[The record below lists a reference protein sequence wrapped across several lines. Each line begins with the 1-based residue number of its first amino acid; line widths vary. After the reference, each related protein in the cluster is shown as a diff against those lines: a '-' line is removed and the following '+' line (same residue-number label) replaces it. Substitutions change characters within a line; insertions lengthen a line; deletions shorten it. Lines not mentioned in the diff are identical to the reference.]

1 MSALPQNLDKLQV
14 NEKYEVKIAGERA
27 WLIVRADLLES
38 IEWENG
44 NVIKLIED
52 DIDFLIDE
60 QKAET
65 DALYQTSREI
75 LRGIEKKGV
84 RPVFTVPREFKEELL
99 KRGLAPRPTWVKD
112 AKLLAS
118 TIGIPYY
125 NKEGNRLLC
134 IPNSKLNFKDLNLAP
149 RLTGRHPAVFQGVVV
164 TEKPI
169 NISDLIVID
178 SSNWQIISNDSPEK
192 MDSKTDADIIRSDTR
207 TKLRAL

>member
-1 MSALPQNLDKLQV
+1 MSALPQNLDELMV
-14 NEKYEVKIAGERA
+14 TEKYEVKIAGERA
-27 WLIVRADLLES
+27 WLIVRAGLLQS

-44 NVIKLIED
+44 DEIKLIED

-65 DALYQTSREI
+65 VALYQTSREI
-75 LRGIEKKGV
+75 LHGIEKKGV

-134 IPNSKLNFKDLNLAP
+134 IPNTKLNFKDLNLAP

-178 SSNWQIISNDSPEK
+178 SNNWQIISNDSAEK
-192 MDSKTDADIIRSDTR
+192 IDSKTDADIIRSETR